1 VLGCGDDVIRM
12 SPPLVLR
19 RDQADTALQIF
30 EEAVAEVEAS

>member
-1 VLGCGDDVIRM
+1 
-12 SPPLVLR
+12 VLR